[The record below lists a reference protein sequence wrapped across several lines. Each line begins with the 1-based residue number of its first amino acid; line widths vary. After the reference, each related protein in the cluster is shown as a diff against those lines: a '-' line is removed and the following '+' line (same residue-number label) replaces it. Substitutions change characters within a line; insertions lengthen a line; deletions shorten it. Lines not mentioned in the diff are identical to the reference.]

1 MIALDCMCVFSA
13 QLLPAQWL
21 CCEHNVRLQCTPVL
35 SALRATT
42 VSSML
47 LPLQAACP
55 PTKQSSW
62 SCCLLLPVACS
73 TSEIR
78 TLAVLMKISIDF
90 PHFRSSNQNPLI
102 FVVLLCFG
110 FVSGGDD
117 DEDDDDAGGGG
128 DGCCCPV

>member
-1 MIALDCMCVFSA
+1 
-13 QLLPAQWL
+13 
-21 CCEHNVRLQCTPVL
+21 
-35 SALRATT
+35 
-42 VSSML
+42 
-47 LPLQAACP
+47 
-55 PTKQSSW
+55 
-62 SCCLLLPVACS
+62 
-73 TSEIR
+73 
-78 TLAVLMKISIDF
+78 MKISIDF